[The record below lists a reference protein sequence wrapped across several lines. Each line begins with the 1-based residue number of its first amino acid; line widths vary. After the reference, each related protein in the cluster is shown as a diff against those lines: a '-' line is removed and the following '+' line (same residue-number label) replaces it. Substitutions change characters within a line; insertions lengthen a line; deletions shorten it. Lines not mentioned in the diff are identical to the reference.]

1 MVAVRC
7 RLGRMMLGLSF
18 LLAGLSPAGAQA
30 PLASYAGKTITVTIG
45 FGPGGSYD
53 FYGHLVARHLGRFL
67 PGRPTMVAENMPGA
81 GSFKAANYLFNVA
94 PKDGTALGIVT
105 QTLALEEALGSPGV
119 MYHAADFTWIGRA
132 TSIVEIE
139 VAWHTAKVKA
149 MADTLRLET
158 PVAGT
163 GSGSPSEGYP
173 KLLNAV
179 AGTKF
184 KVITGYTSSTDA
196 LLAVERGE
204 VDGASTS
211 WNTVKR
217 EKRDWLAEK
226 KIAILVQYTLERSP
240 DLPDVPAVV
249 ELGRTPE
256 DKETLAFYTSSAEV
270 GRSFLAPPGLPPERT
285 RMLRDGFDQMLK
297 DPAFLADIEKTGVE
311 LNPASGAELEA
322 LIKKTASAPKAIIER
337 TRKALEA
344 GK

>member
-1 MVAVRC
+1 MVSFRTG
-7 RLGRMMLGLSF
+7 LGHAALALLFLGGA
-18 LLAGLSPAGAQA
+18 LAPAGAQT
-30 PLASYAGKTITVTIG
+30 PPIFAGKTVSVTIG

-53 FYGHLVARHLGRFL
+53 FYGHLVARHLGRFI
-67 PGRPTMVAENMPGA
+67 PGRPTVVAENMPGA
-81 GSFKAANYLFNVA
+81 GSFKAANYIFNVA

-119 MYHAADFTWIGRA
+119 MYRAADFTWIGRA

-139 VAWHTAKVKA
+139 VAWHTSKVKS

-173 KLLNAV
+173 KLLNAT

-226 KIAILVQYTLERSP
+226 TITILVQYTLERSP

-249 ELGRTPE
+249 ELGRTPD
-256 DKETLAFYTSSAEV
+256 DKETLAFYTASAEI

-285 RMLRDGFDQMLK
+285 RILRDAFDQMLK
-297 DPAFLADIEKTGVE
+297 DKDFLADIEKTGVE

-322 LIKKTASAPKAIIER
+322 LIKTTAAAPKAIVER
-337 TRKALEA
+337 AKKALEA
-344 GK
+344 GR